1 MLFPP
6 KHFKTQWHHWNAAFM
21 GFHTCG
27 AEKHLRQ
34 VLQLF
39 LFFPGSAGK
48 SQETWGSLSDGC
60 SQVAWRNCNSKK
72 ILYLSV
78 AKFAA
83 VPCSGTQC
91 SPKAVGSNCS
101 LNYLSPSPS
110 SAQRICSD
118 CKAALW
124 PFENFEMCFPHY
136 QISHYKT
143 SEKGK

>member
-39 LFFPGSAGK
+39 LFLPGSAGE
-48 SQETWGSLSDGC
+48 SLETWGSPSDGC

-72 ILYLSV
+72 ILLSLQLCCAQV
-78 AKFAA
+78 F
-83 VPCSGTQC
+83 SQS

-101 LNYLSPSPS
+101 LNYSSPSPS